1 MPTYEYECV
10 ECGHRFEAFQA
21 MSDDPLTECEHCMG
35 PVKRL
40 IFGGTGIIFKGSG
53 FYVTDSSKAG
63 KQSTTAS
70 GKNETEVSKTAGDN
84 KEADSKDRSSKSEK
98 SAADKKDSGTGSK
111 TSSAKTSDSSS
122 RQPVKT

>member
-10 ECGHRFEAFQA
+10 ECGHRFEAFQS
-21 MSDDPLTECEHCMG
+21 MSDDPLTECEHCKG

-40 IFGGTGIIFKGSG
+40 IFGGTGVIFKGSG

-70 GKNETEVSKTAGDN
+70 KTDSNDSGK
-84 KEADSKDRSSKSEK
+84 DSKPEK
-98 SAADKKDSGTGSK
+98 ASTE
-111 TSSAKTSDSSS
+111 SSS
-122 RQPVKT
+122 SENSTTEKKPDAKKEPAATK

>member
-21 MSDDPLTECEHCMG
+21 MSEDPLTECEHCKG

-53 FYVTDSSKAG
+53 FYVNDSSKAG
-63 KQSTTAS
+63 KQSTQAAKSEPKDSVSEKKSDS
-70 GKNETEVSKTAGDN
+70 GVSQA
-84 KEADSKDRSSKSEK
+84 SKS
-98 SAADKKDSGTGSK
+98 DKKEK
-111 TSSAKTSDSSS
+111 AAAK
-122 RQPVKT
+122 

>member
-21 MSDDPLTECEHCMG
+21 MSDDPLQECEHCSG

-53 FYVTDSSKAG
+53 FYVNDSSKAG
-63 KQSTTAS
+63 KQSTLAAAKGAES
-70 GKNETEVSKTAGDN
+70 EGG
-84 KEADSKDRSSKSEK
+84 SEK
-98 SAADKKDSGTGSK
+98 SGQAQS
-111 TSSAKTSDSSS
+111 SSAQSSS
-122 RQPVKT
+122 AQKSSAQSS

>member
-21 MSDDPLTECEHCMG
+21 MSDDPLKECEHCKG

-53 FYVTDSSKAG
+53 FYVNDSSKAG
-63 KQSTTAS
+63 KQSTQAS
-70 GKNETEVSKTAGDN
+70 GSKETDSPSK
-84 KEADSKDRSSKSEK
+84 KESDSKKETPSV
-98 SAADKKDSGTGSK
+98 KDSSGK
-111 TSSAKTSDSSS
+111 TSAKE
-122 RQPVKT
+122 PAGAK